1 MWSSI
6 IVPGPPR
13 ILFVDATQNIQG
25 WEHEFSDRLYRSL
38 QRSDLHLLGNRPLRV
53 RSVTELNLNDFAFN
67 CMILFAQA
75 EPEFSLPRLQF
86 ELPPFLLAILSTPI
100 FDLRMSEEVLKSV
113 PAVAPMAI
121 APLSPMTPREAGLFY
136 LKFFTELK
144 LHSTDQISGKMV
156 WFSFS
161 KAREL
166 LRRRRYSAK
175 FGIRC

>member
-6 IVPGPPR
+6 TIPGSPR

-25 WEHEFSDRLYRSL
+25 WEHEFSDRLYQSLRRSE
-38 QRSDLHLLGNRPLRV
+38 LHMLENGPLRV
-53 RSVTELNLNDFAFN
+53 REVTELKLNDFAFN
-67 CMILFAQA
+67 CMILFAHA
-75 EPEFSLPRLQF
+75 ETEVSLPHL
-86 ELPPFLLAILSTPI
+86 ESGLHPFLLAVCSQN
-100 FDLRMSEEVLKSV
+100 FDPRVSEEVLKSTPTVV
-113 PAVAPMAI
+113 PIAI
-121 APLSPMTPREAGLFY
+121 APLSSMTPREAGLFY

-144 LHSTDQISGKMV
+144 LHSSDHISGKMA